1 MLLLFRLIVFVILI
15 LPDNVKGAEND
26 VFVQAGGDL
35 LLNVTTLKKFDLF
48 YWQFNSKETLVA
60 FDSSGKPTVEKNY
73 TGRIELFGDER
84 SVKLKNLQKSDSGVY
99 AAIGSGVRWELL
111 EKYNVTVKGS
121 ENQGVAVLA
130 VVFFHYLVGV
140 AGIAA
145 CIAAVIT
152 GAGFAVWYCR
162 KKCKSS
168 ATSQDQQGPVRFSV
182 GSGSI
187 SPTIHTPFPRLIS
200 SGAPHLISNDED
212 DPLMEENSED

>member
-1 MLLLFRLIVFVILI
+1 MLLLFRLMVFVILI

-26 VFVQAGGDL
+26 VFVQAGEDL

-99 AAIGSGVRWELL
+99 AAIGSGVRREQL

-121 ENQGVAVLA
+121 ANQGVAVLA

-145 CIAAVIT
+145 VIT
-152 GAGFAVWYCR
+152 GAGFAVWHCR

-168 ATSQDQQGPVRFSV
+168 ATSQGEQGPVCFSV

-200 SGAPHLISNDED
+200 SRAPHLISNDED
-212 DPLMEENSED
+212 NPLMEENSED